1 MWLDEITEYT
11 TGFAF
16 GLFIFQ
22 SPFPKQGPLTHGQ
35 CALMTRRAKVRV
47 PTRR

>member
-22 SPFPKQGPLTHGQ
+22 SPFPKARPI
-35 CALMTRRAKVRV
+35 
-47 PTRR
+47 